1 MQVKVPCHI
10 VQSEKDMAV
19 PVEVAEYLSCNL
31 GGWTSIEI
39 LETEGHIPQL
49 TSPEL
54 VIPVLLRCIED

>member
-1 MQVKVPCHI
+1 MPCHI
-10 VQSEKDMAV
+10 VQSQEDMAV
-19 PVEVAEYLSCNL
+19 PVAVADYLSQNL

-54 VIPVLLRCIED
+54 VMPVLLRCLEDED